1 MKYLNKFDCKNCVG
15 EVYKTNNSGDIEV
28 LSYTNSKN
36 VEIKFLK
43 SGNVTTVYSSNIV
56 NGTIKDVYSPTLY
69 GVGIVGSKYV
79 TRFNSKSLP
88 QYEHWK
94 GMIRRCYNDKERGKF
109 ETYNDCTVSE
119 NFLHYEYF
127 YEWCNK
133 QIGFNCDN
141 FDLDKDL
148 LVKGNRVYSEHTS
161 IFLPREINSAL
172 TKNGKT
178 RGEHL
183 IGVSWHKATNKFIA
197 RVDVGLKN
205 QKHLGLFNTEIEAFN
220 TYKIAKESYLKHL
233 AEKWKDKIDPR
244 AYNALMNYQVDITD

>member
-1 MKYLNKFDCKNCVG
+1 MKYLNEFDCKNCIG
-15 EVYKTNNSGDIEV
+15 KLYKTNNSGDIEV

-56 NGTIKDVYSPTLY
+56 NGTIKDVYSPTVY
-69 GVGIVGSKYV
+69 AVGVIGSKYP
-79 TRFNSKSLP
+79 TRFNNKSLP

-94 GMIRRCYNDKERGKF
+94 GMIRRCYNDEERGKF
-109 ETYNDCTVSE
+109 KTYKGCTVSE

-133 QIGFNCDN
+133 QTGFNCDN

-148 LVKGNRVYSEHTS
+148 LVKGNKVYSEHTS

-172 TKNGKT
+172 TKNDKT
-178 RGEHL
+178 RGEYL
-183 IGVSWHKATNKFIA
+183 IGVSWHKATKKFISQ
-197 RVDVGLKN
+197 VDIGLKS
-205 QKHLGLFNTEIEAFN
+205 QKHLGLYTTELEAFN
-220 TYKIAKESYLKHL
+220 AYKEAKENYLKDL
-233 AEKWKDKIDPR
+233 ANKWKDKIDSR
-244 AYNALMNYQVDITD
+244 AYNALMNYQVEITD